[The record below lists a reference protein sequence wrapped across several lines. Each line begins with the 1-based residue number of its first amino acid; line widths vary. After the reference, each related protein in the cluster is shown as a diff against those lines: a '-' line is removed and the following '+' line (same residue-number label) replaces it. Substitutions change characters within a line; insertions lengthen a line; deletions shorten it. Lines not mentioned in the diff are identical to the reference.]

1 MLYADVFSELSMVDL
16 YTSDDSSFAEVFK
29 AFEE

>member
-1 MLYADVFSELSMVDL
+1 MLYVDVLSELSMVDL
-16 YTSDDSSFAEVFK
+16 CSSDDSSFAEVFK